1 MEVASV
7 RLTKQEKEFLT
18 QLIAEGKYNSASD
31 VLKAG
36 LRKLI
41 LEEKKKTSRWKNR
54 DEVRKYFSS
63 KPSKFHG
70 LEEIHDET

>member
-7 RLTKQEKEFLT
+7 RLNDQEKEFLT
-18 QLIAEGKYNSASD
+18 QLISEGKYQSASD

-36 LRKLI
+36 LRKLM
-41 LEEKKKTSRWKNR
+41 LEEKKKTSKWKNR
-54 DEVRKYFSS
+54 REVREYFSS
-63 KPSKFHG
+63 KPSNLHG